1 MQEQISPTSSFNWL
15 FVILWT
21 IATAAGWYIGLLLID
36 ISPLGE
42 SGIGLTVSIAQ
53 WLVLQGRIPN
63 AYWWILATAAGW
75 IVGRL
80 IALLLFPPEYGILSG
95 SAIGAAIGSFQWLIL
110 HSYVHRTYW
119 WIIISILG
127 WLWAM
132 TGVLGM
138 NLIGVVAGAIT
149 GFALDFLFRQQQ
161 PKSTADLK
169 PPVDNSPD

>member
-1 MQEQISPTSSFNWL
+1 MQKQTSPSSSFNWL
-15 FVILWT
+15 LVVLWT
-21 IATAAGWYIGLLLID
+21 LATAAGWYLGLLLID

-42 SGIGLTVSIAQ
+42 SGIGLIVGIAQ
-53 WLVLQGRIPN
+53 WFVLRGRIKN

-80 IALLLFPPEYGILSG
+80 IALLLFPPEYGILAG

-110 HSYVHRTYW
+110 RGYVHRTYW

-149 GFALDFLFRQQQ
+149 GFALDFLFRQ
-161 PKSTADLK
+161 PRSVSPAELY
-169 PPVDNSPD
+169 PPIDHSPD